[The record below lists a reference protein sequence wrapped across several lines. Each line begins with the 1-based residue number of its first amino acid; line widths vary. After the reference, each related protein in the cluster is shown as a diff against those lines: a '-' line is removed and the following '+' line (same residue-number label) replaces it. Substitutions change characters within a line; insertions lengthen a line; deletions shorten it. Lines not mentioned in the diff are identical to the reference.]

1 MSISHQK
8 GDGIGAERIKFIN
21 SLSQSVV
28 EKEPQGKRAAFI
40 WVSALLPLRAQEGRR
55 AGLWGERIASRP
67 IYPPTHRRRHAHNT
81 CLDYF
86 AVVAV

>member
-1 MSISHQK
+1 MLIIKSMIWSLVHKELKLSISHQK

-28 EKEPQGKRAAFI
+28 EKEPQGKRAAVI

-55 AGLWGERIASRP
+55 AGLWGERIAWSSL
-67 IYPPTHRRRHAHNT
+67 
-81 CLDYF
+81 CG
-86 AVVAV
+86 